1 MNSIVSAYKANAYEV
16 IHFKLIRE
24 KEDLDAEESFTPD
37 MTHQVFGESEI
48 IFGYKDPNITIA
60 YMAGSLSTFADIKY
74 TEKISQSISGGVKPD
89 DILKSL
95 RNVYPQGIYTE
106 RSDFLSTFEEELKFK
121 PFGSLRSSYTISRDG
136 KTCEFSVYCVD
147 HLSPDFEA
155 FSKYLLR
162 MEPFLLFFVDES
174 SFVDLDNRWSFYVLY
189 EKFSS
194 ASSPNKRF
202 AFAGYLSVYKFYAYP
217 EHVRPRLSQMLIL
230 PPFQKMGHA
239 TRLLETVYKDLTP
252 LTEVIDITVESP
264 SDDLTRLRDYLDS
277 KRCLE
282 LADCVKILKEVKEN
296 VESVVAGTSQT
307 ALTAGKE
314 VGVAEEPVPSSVKRR
329 RLSVTPAETRSVNV
343 ANSFY
348 KVVRQQLKLSRTQ
361 SRRVYQILLFFLLT
375 HKKPEAVEA
384 YRRALLKRTRIVNGR
399 PRLASSTFAPTM
411 NRHNLITDL
420 FNEEYEREVAQQV
433 ETELAAYKKVAEK
446 LEAAV
451 GVGEVDLKCLGND

>member
-24 KEDLDAEESFTPD
+24 KEDLDAEDSFMPD

-60 YMAGSLSTFADIKY
+60 YMAGSLSTFVDIKY
-74 TEKISQSISGGVKPD
+74 SEKISQSVSGGVKPD

-95 RNVYPQGIYTE
+95 SNVYPQGIYTE
-106 RSDFLSTFEEELKFK
+106 KSDFLNTFEEELKFK

-136 KTCEFSVYCVD
+136 KNREFSVYRVD
-147 HLSPDFEA
+147 HSSPDFAA

-189 EKFSS
+189 ERFSS

-239 TRLLETVYKDLTP
+239 TRLLETVYEDLTP

-282 LADCVKILKEVKEN
+282 LVDCVKVLKEVRD
-296 VESVVAGTSQT
+296 SAGVAATGTSQT
-307 ALTAGKE
+307 AAMVEKE
-314 VGVAEEPVPSSVKRR
+314 EEIVEEAVSSSIKRR
-329 RLSVTPAETRSVNV
+329 RLSVTPAETRSVNA

-375 HKKPEAVEA
+375 HNKPEAMEA
-384 YRRALLKRTRIVNGR
+384 YRKALLKRTRIVNGR

-411 NRHNLITDL
+411 NRYNLITDL
-420 FNEEYEREVAQQV
+420 FNEEYEREVVQQV

-451 GVGEVDLKCLGND
+451 RVSPPD

>member
-1 MNSIVSAYKANAYEV
+1 MFFLSPLV
-16 IHFKLIRE
+16 RE
-24 KEDLDAEESFTPD
+24 KEDLDAGESFMPD

-60 YMAGSLSTFADIKY
+60 YMAGSLSTFVDIKY
-74 TEKISQSISGGVKPD
+74 SEKIPQPISGGVKPD
-89 DILKSL
+89 DILQSLKS
-95 RNVYPQGIYTE
+95 VYPQGIYTKK
-106 RSDFLSTFEEELKFK
+106 SDFLGTFEEELKFK

-136 KTCEFSVYCVD
+136 QSYEFVVYCVD
-147 HLSPDFEA
+147 HSSPDFGA
-155 FSKYLLR
+155 FSNYLLR

-174 SFVDLDNRWSFYVLY
+174 SFVELDNRWSFYVLY

-194 ASSPNKRF
+194 AGSPNERF
-202 AFAGYLSVYKFYAYP
+202 AFAGYVSVYKFYAYP
-217 EHVRPRLSQMLIL
+217 EHIRPRLSQMLIL

-239 TRLLETVYKDLTP
+239 TRLLETVYEDLTP

-282 LADCVKILKEVKEN
+282 LADCIKILKEVKESVKSAVRSTQTVSAADERGGD
-296 VESVVAGTSQT
+296 VEEGTPT
-307 ALTAGKE
+307 
-314 VGVAEEPVPSSVKRR
+314 SVKRR
-329 RLSVTPAETRSVNV
+329 RLSVTPAETRSINA
-343 ANSFY
+343 ANNFY
-348 KVVRQQLKLSRTQ
+348 RVVQQQLKLSRTQ

-375 HKKPEAVEA
+375 HQKPEAVEA
-384 YRRALLKRTRIVNGR
+384 YRKALLKRTRIVNGR

-420 FNEEYEREVAQQV
+420 FNEEYEREVVQQV
-433 ETELAAYKKVAEK
+433 ETELASYKKVAEK

-451 GVGEVDLKCLGND
+451 GAGEVDLNWLETD